1 MIWYENDIPDN
12 VADPESVNTDISD
25 NNGNVELIEAIN
37 SLTESLN
44 QQHADYEE
52 QKENEAQTEEEVVE
66 EEPVVNEEEIQAE
79 KEAQEQKEIEMQEWR
94 ENITNELADLK
105 AGLSMFMMIYLI
117 FAIWK
122 HISNWRMKATGRL

>member
-52 QKENEAQTEEEVVE
+52 QKENETQTEEEVVK

-79 KEAQEQKEIEMQEWR
+79 KEALEQKELEMQEWR
-94 ENITNELADLK
+94 ENITNELSDLK

-122 HISNWRMKATGRL
+122 HISTWRMKATGRL